1 MKQLLFA
8 LTAGTL
14 IMVSCQSAPDA
25 DKAATAE
32 QQEASAAQGE
42 NYTIDVAGSTIGWIG
57 TKVGGQH
64 NGTFNLT
71 EGSLI
76 VDGGNIT
83 GGSFSIDM
91 ASVNVLDLQDDNKP
105 KLEGHL
111 KSADFFAV
119 DSFPTASFAI
129 TEVKPFDAATMTSKL
144 EGATH
149 LISGNLTMRGTTK
162 NVTFPAIVTIEGNTV
177 TAQADFNID
186 RSEWGVNFKGPNN
199 PADWVIAKEVNLKLD
214 VKANG
219 GSL

>member
-1 MKQLLFA
+1 MKQFLFA
-8 LTAGTL
+8 MTAGVL
-14 IMVSCQSAPDA
+14 ILTSCQTAPDA

-32 QQEASAAQGE
+32 QQEAASAQGAS
-42 NYTIDVAGSTIGWIG
+42 YSIDVAGSTIGWIG

-64 NGTFNLT
+64 NGTFNLA
-71 EGSLI
+71 EGSL
-76 VDGGNIT
+76 VVSEGNLAGGN
-83 GGSFSIDM
+83 FSIDM
-91 ASVNVLDLQDDNKP
+91 TSVTVLDLQDDNKP

-119 DSFPTASFAI
+119 DSFPKASFEI
-129 TEVKPFDAATMTSKL
+129 TDVKPFDAATMTSKL

-149 LISGNLTMRGTTK
+149 LISGNLTMRGATK
-162 NVTFPAIVTIEGNTV
+162 NVTFPAIVTIEGNQV
-177 TAQADFNID
+177 MAQADFNID

-214 VKANG
+214 VKATG